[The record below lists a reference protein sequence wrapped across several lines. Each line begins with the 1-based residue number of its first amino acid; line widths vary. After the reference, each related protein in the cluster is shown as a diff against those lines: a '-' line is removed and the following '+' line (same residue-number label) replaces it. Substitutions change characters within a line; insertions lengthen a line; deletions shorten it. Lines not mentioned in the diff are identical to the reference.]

1 MSDPQR
7 LEDGDIG
14 SFAQRL
20 LEAAKESPGPTL
32 KARMQ
37 RGLGLLEPGVP
48 VATLGKAV
56 ATSWPVG
63 VAVGLVTACLIVTP
77 LAVLVRHRGPSRVEA
92 PKAAAPV
99 GGQSG
104 VPAVATSA
112 PVDDSGMPI
121 ATGGPESSTSV
132 PPGTLMDEI
141 RLVDRARAE
150 IVAGAPRRALDEI
163 RRYSER
169 YPHGAFD
176 LEAMVLRIESLAAAG
191 DLRAAKDL
199 GRQFLKQHP
208 NSLLSERV
216 VAIVRRDS
224 RSRD

>member
-37 RGLGLLEPGVP
+37 KGLGLLEPAVP

-63 VAVGLVTACLIVTP
+63 VAVGLVTACLMVIP
-77 LAVLVRHRGPSRVEA
+77 LAVLVRHRGPARVEA

-99 GGQSG
+99 SAQSG
-104 VPAVATSA
+104 APAVATSA
-112 PVDDSGMPI
+112 PVDHSGMP
-121 ATGGPESSTSV
+121 ESSASV

-150 IVAGAPRRALDEI
+150 IVAGAPRLALDEI

-224 RSRD
+224 RSRN